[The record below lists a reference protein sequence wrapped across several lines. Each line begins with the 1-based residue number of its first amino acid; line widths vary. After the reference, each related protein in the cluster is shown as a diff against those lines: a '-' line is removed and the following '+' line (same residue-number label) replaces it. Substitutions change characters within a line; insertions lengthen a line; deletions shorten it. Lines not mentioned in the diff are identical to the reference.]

1 MAQLVPPDVR
11 ERMCVKTSE
20 LDADRWLSSL
30 KALPDRT
37 NDNENDDDDEDATM
51 IMYLRTK
58 WTDSI
63 NGKRYMM
70 METESGK
77 FHYLYIVLSSYYT
90 QLPIAHRARHRARQV
105 GTSRASP
112 LRACSTACSCWCPP
126 AARRSAPQRPH
137 SIIISTPGASDLK
150 LYLALPAVH
159 TGIIGP
165 ITRLG
170 SAKA

>member
-1 MAQLVPPDVR
+1 
-11 ERMCVKTSE
+11 MCVKTSE

-30 KALPDRT
+30 KAWPDRT

-51 IMYLRTK
+51 IMYLRSLNKMDRQHK
-58 WTDSI
+58 WEKIHDDGDREWTVSLLVHCTLI
-63 NGKRYMM
+63 IL
-70 METESGK
+70 
-77 FHYLYIVLSSYYT
+77 H
-90 QLPIAHRARHRARQV
+90 LPIAHRARHRARQV

>member
-63 NGKRYMM
+63 NGKRY
-70 METESGK
+70 
-77 FHYLYIVLSSYYT
+77 
-90 QLPIAHRARHRARQV
+90 R
-105 GTSRASP
+105 
-112 LRACSTACSCWCPP
+112 
-126 AARRSAPQRPH
+126 
-137 SIIISTPGASDLK
+137 
-150 LYLALPAVH
+150 
-159 TGIIGP
+159 
-165 ITRLG
+165 
-170 SAKA
+170 